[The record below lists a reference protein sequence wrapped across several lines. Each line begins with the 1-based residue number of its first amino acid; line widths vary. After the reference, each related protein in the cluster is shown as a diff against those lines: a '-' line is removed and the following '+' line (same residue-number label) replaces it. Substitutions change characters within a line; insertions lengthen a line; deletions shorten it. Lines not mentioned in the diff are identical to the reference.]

1 MKSTGRISD
10 IIPGNRRTETSHNQS
25 IQGDQFLGDTQQ
37 TIQSINQQT
46 INNNNIKNNLQM
58 QMETDSRFKM
68 SDSYQHLFKDI
79 NSYLEEIKKSAEN
92 NDDILKDMQQQSEK
106 LGTCITYLRQFM
118 FMHNIH
124 FDNSK
129 FLNEQNQQSEYES
142 NTNLRNTNKS
152 NTIKSQQ
159 KIRQQNTAF
168 FSKSKASQV
177 INNPSTQELVSQK
190 RDKSPITNTN
200 QQNYVVNQTND
211 LYQHQNSQQSQ
222 ANPPSKLS
230 NMLSSILQDR
240 KSKPNANNSKSG
252 IISTKKV

>member
-10 IIPGNRRTETSHNQS
+10 VIPINRRTETSQNMS
-25 IQGDQFLGDTQQ
+25 VQGDQYFGDTQQ
-37 TIQSINQQT
+37 TIQSFNQQT
-46 INNNNIKNNLQM
+46 INYNNKNNLQM
-58 QMETDSRFKM
+58 QIETDSKFKM
-68 SDSYQHLFKDI
+68 SDNYQHLFKDI
-79 NSYLEEIKKSAEN
+79 NGYLEEIKKSAEN
-92 NDDILKDMQQQSEK
+92 NDEILKDMQQQSDK

-152 NTIKSQQ
+152 NAIKSQQ
-159 KIRQQNTAF
+159 KTRQQNTAF
-168 FSKSKASQV
+168 FQKSKASQV
-177 INNPSTQELVSQK
+177 MNNQSTQELTSQK
-190 RDKSPITNTN
+190 RDKSPITSSN
-200 QQNYVVNQTND
+200 QQNHITSQTND
-211 LYQHQNSQQSQ
+211 QQQHQNSQQSQ

-240 KSKPNANNSKSG
+240 KSKPNTNNSKSG
-252 IISTKKV
+252 IISTKKL